1 METFFA
7 IIRMNDSLFLKC
19 IDRSGA
25 SEKPKVNVWTL
36 PILLKSPLGM
46 LTLADVVFIFVNLFV
61 VVFYFTK
68 SMVDKREIDEMIM
81 FPGIPP
87 K

>member
-1 METFFA
+1 M
-7 IIRMNDSLFLKC
+7 
-19 IDRSGA
+19 
-25 SEKPKVNVWTL
+25 EKPKVNVWTL
-36 PILLKSPLGM
+36 PILLQSPLGM

-68 SMVDKREIDEMIM
+68 STVDKVREIDEMIM
-81 FPGIPP
+81 TPGIPA